1 MSEIPPEAADLLF
14 PATLDLY
21 YSWNHTWGVD
31 ENISE
36 ILRAFPQFSSS
47 RDRLVEEAK
56 RLLRNRRR
64 PFNGEFHLFREE
76 EDAMI
81 GRVRRAQA
89 VDLAHV
95 VRWTGS
101 NTPWGGEAEPGDGS

>member
-1 MSEIPPEAADLLF
+1 MSEIHPEDVDLLF

-21 YSWNHTWGVD
+21 YLWNHARDVD
-31 ENISE
+31 ENIAE

-56 RLLRNRRR
+56 RWLRNSRQ
-64 PFNGEFHLFREE
+64 PFNGEFHLFSEE

-81 GRVRRAQA
+81 GRARQAQA

-101 NTPWGGEAEPGDGS
+101 NIPWGGEAEPGDGS